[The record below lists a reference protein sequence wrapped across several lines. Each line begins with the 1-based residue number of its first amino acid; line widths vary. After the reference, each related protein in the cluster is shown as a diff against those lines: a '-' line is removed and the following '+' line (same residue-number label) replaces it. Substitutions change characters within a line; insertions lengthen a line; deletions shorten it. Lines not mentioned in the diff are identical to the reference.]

1 MSKLFP
7 TVLPKEQN
15 DPFPTAHTSLT
26 GHKKSEARLCA
37 LQALY
42 QHMLT
47 NLEWAELMQQ
57 YNAAY
62 LKKRKAGAQLFT
74 ALAEALGDHWP
85 RYSEIA
91 AAHIAESWTWE
102 RLPLITKAILAT
114 GVCELEVQPET
125 ATGIIISD
133 YIKLAQ
139 GYLPDEEMPFINA
152 CLDACA
158 KQIRA

>member
-7 TVLPKEQN
+7 TSLPREKE
-15 DPFPTAHTSLT
+15 DPFPPAHESLT

-37 LQALY
+37 MQALY

-47 NLEWAELMQQ
+47 ELEWTEIAKDF
-57 YNAAY
+57 NASY
-62 LKKRKAGAQLFT
+62 LKQRKASTSLFEP
-74 ALAEALGDHWP
+74 LSEALKDHWQ

-91 AAHIAESWTWE
+91 AAHISETWTWE
-102 RLPLITKAILAT
+102 RLPLITKALLIT

-125 ATGIIISD
+125 GTGIVVSD

-139 GYLPDEEMPFINA
+139 GYLPDEEMGFVNA

-158 KQIRA
+158 KQIRS